1 MIHLGSIGGTSIDV
15 DLSFLFLVT
24 LWVVTRMNPGTPVA
38 EALMWAPILFVSVLI
53 HELAHAAAF
62 AIFGYGSSHVVLNG
76 WGGVT
81 SNGSRTIR
89 PWHDVVISI
98 AGPLSSFGIAWAMTW
113 VWGNVAAVH
122 ADPMLRAM
130 VPALLGISIFWGF
143 LNLIPVPPLD
153 GGHAV
158 RSFFRTFLREKTAFV
173 IAIWI
178 AIIGGGA
185 AVLLGLYSRQW
196 FLAVL
201 VAFLVYRCIQQWQE
215 FRKRG
220 IIGD

>member
-24 LWVVTRMNPGTPVA
+24 LWVVTRMNPGTPMA
-38 EALMWAPILFVSVLI
+38 EALMWAPILFVSVLV

-158 RSFFRTFLREKTAFV
+158 RSFFRTFLREKPAFV

-178 AIIGGGA
+178 AIIGGGV

>member
-38 EALMWAPILFVSVLI
+38 EALMWAPILFLSVLI

-130 VPALLGISIFWGF
+130 VPALLGISIFWGL

-201 VAFLVYRCIQQWQE
+201 VAFLVYRCVQQWQE